1 MYKNAQ
7 GETVSV
13 EQMQIWADANGMPIG
28 EYAALAGYTLSNET
42 EIEEVDAGKINGVET
57 PEKKT
62 TK

>member
-42 EIEEVDAGKINGVET
+42 EI
-57 PEKKT
+57 
-62 TK
+62 